1 MMKKQDFENY
11 IAESQITIG
20 NKITE
25 VINKLNKAITVKLEN
40 NKGETIQCL
49 KNEISLLQNCVGKL
63 ECQICLL
70 EDAMINNAIKLNNA
84 DHYSRRNI
92 IVIQGIPQ
100 SVKSKDLEDK
110 VINVPDKVNAKLTK
124 NGIEACCRL
133 AEKSSSFV
141 SKKHSFEALK
151 ELKMLISVDLP
162 RIWLYKIRNLFL
174 TRNWPDYN
182 DKIAFHCRELRQ
194 KRLIDP
200 AWAYGGKVFLKIED
214 NSNRDEIKNL
224 SQFTRKIPNHI
235 FNFDD

>member
-1 MMKKQDFENY
+1 MKKQDFENY

-110 VINVPDKVNAKLTK
+110 VINVPDKVNAKLLSV
-124 NGIEACCRL
+124 GR
-133 AEKSSSFV
+133 
-141 SKKHSFEALK
+141 KKF
-151 ELKMLISVDLP
+151 
-162 RIWLYKIRNLFL
+162 
-174 TRNWPDYN
+174 
-182 DKIAFHCRELRQ
+182 ELRQ
-194 KRLIDP
+194 
-200 AWAYGGKVFLKIED
+200 
-214 NSNRDEIKNL
+214 
-224 SQFTRKIPNHI
+224 
-235 FNFDD
+235 